1 MLGMDRRHVV
11 WTAIPGVEAAMAA
24 HFLRRHDFLPSPGLD
39 WLLILAGA
47 LFAWL
52 FWPATHP

>member
-1 MLGMDRRHVV
+1 MGAESGSPKEV
-11 WTAIPGVEAAMAA
+11 AMAA
-24 HFLRRHDFLPSPGLD
+24 HSLRRPDSSHFALID
-39 WLLILAGA
+39 WALILGGA